1 MKLLII
7 DMHDIYT
14 TWIIKNFV
22 LFQIVTGRWYRHSY
36 IFFLLLHFHK
46 GIEFCLQFF
55 VYPNFSLDFL
65 CTDFCSNT
73 PTTTASLEQH
83 SWIHMRIHI
92 FASKPLSHANKN
104 RFFSHVLIL
113 NLLMSV
119 LLSRH
124 YNFARYYL
132 IPLHMYMY
140 EYWLFSCDNIFMYSE
155 TI

>member
-83 SWIHMRIHI
+83 SWISREDTY
-92 FASKPLSHANKN
+92 FCKQTTFTCQQKPFLYSRSYTKSANVGSS
-104 RFFSHVLIL
+104 FLALQF
-113 NLLMSV
+113 
-119 LLSRH
+119 
-124 YNFARYYL
+124 
-132 IPLHMYMY
+132 
-140 EYWLFSCDNIFMYSE
+140 W
-155 TI
+155 